1 MSDFRP
7 LLLVVDDEPAV
18 LALVRRVGESEG
30 FRVLTCTEG
39 TEVLQ
44 VATEHRPDLVLVDLR
59 MPDVCGLDVVRAI
72 RDVDPQATIV
82 LMTGH
87 ATIDSAV
94 EAVKCGAADYLTKPF
109 DLERLKA
116 TFATVREEAER
127 RAQVMAADRQVAERV
142 EFAGMIGRGV
152 AMQGVFDLI
161 RRLAPHV
168 RTALVTGETGTG
180 KELVARAL
188 HQYGPRKHRRFV
200 AVNCSAIVDTL
211 FESELF
217 GHVRGAFT
225 GASDAK
231 AGLFETADGGT
242 LFLDEIGELPLG
254 LQAKLLR
261 VLETGEVQRVGSVQT
276 VRTDVRVIG
285 ATNRDLV
292 AESAAGRFRSD
303 LLYRLN
309 VAQIALPPLRE
320 RRDDIPYLTAA
331 FVREF
336 SERFSKPISGLTL
349 AAERFL
355 TEAPWPGNIREL
367 RNALERCCMLT
378 QGHVITEQ
386 DLDATLRV
394 PSAQAQP
401 AAKAPAAP
409 AAGLASLE
417 RDHIIKTIAGVG
429 GNKAVAARQLGLSR
443 RALYRRLAKH
453 GLAKPETR
461 RKGDRLLNAPSD
473 DQYSEK
479 ASSG

>member
-30 FRVLTCTEG
+30 FSVLTCADG
-39 TEVLQ
+39 TEVLEM
-44 VATEHRPDLVLVDLR
+44 ATARRPDLVLVDLR
-59 MPDVCGLDVVRAI
+59 MPDIGGLEIVRAI

-109 DLERLKA
+109 DLERLKS
-116 TFATVREEAER
+116 TFAAVREEAER
-127 RAQVMAADRQVAERV
+127 RERVMAADRQVAERV

-152 AMQGVFDLI
+152 AMQAVFDLI

-188 HQYGPRKHRRFV
+188 HQFGPRKHRRFV

-242 LFLDEIGELPLG
+242 LFLDEIGELPLA

-292 AESAAGRFRSD
+292 EESAAGRFRSD

-309 VAQIALPPLRE
+309 VAQIALPPLRD
-320 RRDDIPYLTAA
+320 RRDDIPYLTAS

-336 SERFSKPISGLTL
+336 GERFSKPISGLTL
-349 AAERFL
+349 QAERLL

-367 RNALERCCMLT
+367 RNALERCCMLA

-386 DLDATLRV
+386 DLDATLRA
-394 PSAQAQP
+394 PGQPQP

-409 AAGLASLE
+409 SGGLASVE
-417 RDHIIKTIAGVG
+417 RDHIMRTIAGVG

-461 RKGDRLLNAPSD
+461 RKVERV
-473 DQYSEK
+473 
-479 ASSG
+479 